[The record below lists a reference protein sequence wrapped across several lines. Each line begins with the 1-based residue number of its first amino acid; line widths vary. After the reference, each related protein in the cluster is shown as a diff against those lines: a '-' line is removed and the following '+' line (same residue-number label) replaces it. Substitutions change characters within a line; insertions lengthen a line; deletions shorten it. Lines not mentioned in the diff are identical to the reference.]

1 MDSFFT
7 ECARVL
13 NRKPATSIAIFART
27 YINKSVD
34 IVVRLTEQSTPP
46 KTPYFVEQPI
56 SAAEIY
62 NNGSESCYTEAVKK
76 LMHRLESG
84 RAYE

>member
-7 ECARVL
+7 ECSRVM

-27 YINKSVD
+27 YVNKSVD
-34 IVVRLTEQSTPP
+34 IVVRLTEHEGPRVAP
-46 KTPYFVEQPI
+46 MFVEQPI

-76 LMHRLESG
+76 LLHRLESG